1 MRTKKGFKLREVC
14 GEKILLAEGVENI
27 DFSDIISMNA
37 SSAYLWEQVDGKD
50 FTVERWPD
58 CSRNNMRLK
67 KLWRWKMP
75 RNWPINGSNVVSLRF
90 NAINALALNRLP
102 DNNNARYKRLTM

>member
-50 FTVERWPD
+50 FTVEE
-58 CSRNNMRLK
+58 MARL
-67 KLWRWKMP
+67 LTELYE
-75 RNWPINGSNVVSLRF
+75 VEETV
-90 NAINALALNRLP
+90 ALEDAKELANQWF
-102 DNNNARYKRLTM
+102 KCGIIEI

>member
-50 FTVERWPD
+50 FTVEK
-58 CSRNNMRLK
+58 MARL
-67 KLWRWKMP
+67 LTEQYEVEE
-75 RNWPINGSNVVSLRF
+75 VV
-90 NAINALALNRLP
+90 ALEDAKELANQWF
-102 DNNNARYKRLTM
+102 KCGIIEI

>member
-14 GEKILLAEGVENI
+14 GEKILLAEGVEII

-50 FTVERWPD
+50 FTVED
-58 CSRNNMRLK
+58 MARL
-67 KLWRWKMP
+67 LTEQYE
-75 RNWPINGSNVVSLRF
+75 VEEAV
-90 NAINALALNRLP
+90 ALEDAKELANQWF
-102 DNNNARYKRLTM
+102 KCGIIEI

>member
-37 SSAYLWEQVDGKD
+37 SSAYLGEQVDGKD
-50 FTVERWPD
+50 FTVEE
-58 CSRNNMRLK
+58 MARL
-67 KLWRWKMP
+67 LTEQYE
-75 RNWPINGSNVVSLRF
+75 VEEAV
-90 NAINALALNRLP
+90 ALEDAKELANQWF
-102 DNNNARYKRLTM
+102 KCGIIEI

>member
-37 SSAYLWEQVDGKD
+37 SSAYLWEQVD
-50 FTVERWPD
+50 
-58 CSRNNMRLK
+58 
-67 KLWRWKMP
+67 
-75 RNWPINGSNVVSLRF
+75 
-90 NAINALALNRLP
+90 
-102 DNNNARYKRLTM
+102 

>member
-37 SSAYLWEQVDGKD
+37 SSAYLWEQVDRSCGVGRCQG
-50 FTVERWPD
+50 TGQPMVQMW
-58 CSRNNMRLK
+58 
-67 KLWRWKMP
+67 
-75 RNWPINGSNVVSLRF
+75 
-90 NAINALALNRLP
+90 
-102 DNNNARYKRLTM
+102 YH

>member
-50 FTVERWPD
+50 FTVEE
-58 CSRNNMRLK
+58 MARL
-67 KLWRWKMP
+67 LTDQYE
-75 RNWPINGSNVVSLRF
+75 VEETV
-90 NAINALALNRLP
+90 ALEDAKELANQWF
-102 DNNNARYKRLTM
+102 KCGIIEI

>member
-50 FTVERWPD
+50 

-90 NAINALALNRLP
+90 NAINALALN
-102 DNNNARYKRLTM
+102 

>member
-50 FTVERWPD
+50 FTEEEMARLLTEQYEVEEA
-58 CSRNNMRLK
+58 
-67 KLWRWKMP
+67 
-75 RNWPINGSNVVSLRF
+75 V
-90 NAINALALNRLP
+90 ALEDAKELANQWF
-102 DNNNARYKRLTM
+102 KCGIIEI

>member
-14 GEKILLAEGVENI
+14 GEKILLAEGVEKI

-50 FTVERWPD
+50 FTVEE
-58 CSRNNMRLK
+58 MARL
-67 KLWRWKMP
+67 LTEQYE
-75 RNWPINGSNVVSLRF
+75 VEEAV
-90 NAINALALNRLP
+90 ALEDAKELANQWF
-102 DNNNARYKRLTM
+102 KCGIIEI

>member
-50 FTVERWPD
+50 FTVEE
-58 CSRNNMRLK
+58 MVRL
-67 KLWRWKMP
+67 LTEQYE
-75 RNWPINGSNVVSLRF
+75 VEEAV
-90 NAINALALNRLP
+90 ALEDAKELANQWF
-102 DNNNARYKRLTM
+102 KCGIIEI

>member
-37 SSAYLWEQVDGKD
+37 SSAYLWEQVDGKA
-50 FTVERWPD
+50 FTVED
-58 CSRNNMRLK
+58 MARL
-67 KLWRWKMP
+67 LTEQYE
-75 RNWPINGSNVVSLRF
+75 VEEAV
-90 NAINALALNRLP
+90 ALEDAKELANQWF
-102 DNNNARYKRLTM
+102 KCGIIEI

>member
-1 MRTKKGFKLREVC
+1 MRTKKGFKFREVC

-50 FTVERWPD
+50 FTVEE
-58 CSRNNMRLK
+58 MARL
-67 KLWRWKMP
+67 LTEQYE
-75 RNWPINGSNVVSLRF
+75 VEEAV
-90 NAINALALNRLP
+90 ALEDAKELANQWF
-102 DNNNARYKRLTM
+102 KCGIIEI

>member
-37 SSAYLWEQVDGKD
+37 SSAYLWELVDGKD
-50 FTVERWPD
+50 FTVEE
-58 CSRNNMRLK
+58 MARL
-67 KLWRWKMP
+67 LTEQYE
-75 RNWPINGSNVVSLRF
+75 VEEAV
-90 NAINALALNRLP
+90 ALEDAKELANQWF
-102 DNNNARYKRLTM
+102 KCGIIEI

>member
-50 FTVERWPD
+50 FTVEE
-58 CSRNNMRLK
+58 M
-67 KLWRWKMP
+67 
-75 RNWPINGSNVVSLRF
+75 
-90 NAINALALNRLP
+90 A
-102 DNNNARYKRLTM
+102 

>member
-50 FTVERWPD
+50 FTVEE
-58 CSRNNMRLK
+58 MARLLTEQYEVEEAVALEDAK
-67 KLWRWKMP
+67 E
-75 RNWPINGSNVVSLRF
+75 NWPINGSNVVSLRF

-102 DNNNARYKRLTM
+102 GNNNARYKR